1 MISKFVMAQ
10 LNTFT
15 KGRRPV
21 TFIDLF
27 AGAGGI
33 SEGFLQAFTD
43 DKYYDF
49 ILASD
54 INENCEL
61 THRVRYNEQLG
72 LATKFITEDI
82 MSPTFLP
89 HLKQALGGKEI
100 DVVTGG
106 PSCQSFSLSGRRKRF
121 DKRDNLFSDYLKVI
135 RALRPK
141 YFVMENVKGL
151 LTKDKGRFK
160 VEIMREMRSIIDDK
174 AVAPFLAF
182 AEGLLKKSCSS
193 FLASAFLLKLKME
206 IANEDE
212 ESNGFKEQ
220 FFDLLDA
227 QLRNVTRQIDYR
239 ISKSDRYIST
249 IRHGLYLL
257 RRNEQR
263 EKITTDIINEKT
275 VANID
280 NDMFAEKI
288 NEFLSVISDEKISSK
303 IKFAIGQVEALKNA
317 GQDTDDLLIAVD
329 LYSFSLDECFDELQ
343 KMAKGEQLS
352 KEYDGIMARLRLYN
366 VEQMVLLSSDYGV
379 PQNRERVVFIGSRN
393 DQKPIKSVPST
404 VKTEDKVTVYE
415 AISDLDFIGN
425 GETRTEYA
433 QPVLHPEYEGLIKHR
448 KVDGE
453 IAEDGMTFAEWSR
466 VGRLSHRFKFE
477 CQPFYVRDLEGLKEK
492 DNIETSELFNHQTS
506 AQSDIVM
513 KRLKVIAE
521 NGGYTPECKEKLK
534 ELKLDSNKRN
544 YFVLKADS
552 QSPTVVTMPDDF
564 IHYSRYR
571 AMTVREMARLQ
582 SFDDSFVFQGKRQTG
597 GDKRKSEI
605 PQYTLVG
612 NAVPPLMSRAI
623 GNEIL
628 KNIK

>member
-1 MISKFVMAQ
+1 MAEKKEF
-10 LNTFT
+10 LHG
-15 KGRRPV
+15 KKPV
-21 TFIDLF
+21 TFVDLF

-33 SEGFLQAFTD
+33 SEGFMQAYTD
-43 DKYYDF
+43 HNYYDF
-49 ILASD
+49 VLASD

-72 LATKFITEDI
+72 LGTKFITEDI

-89 HLKQALGGKEI
+89 HLLKALNGKEV

-121 DKRDNLFSDYLKVI
+121 DKRDGLFNHYLKVI

-141 YFVMENVKGL
+141 YFVIENVKGL
-151 LTKDKGRFK
+151 LTKDNGRFK
-160 VEIMREMRSIIDDK
+160 VEIMREIRSIIDDR
-174 AVAPFLAF
+174 AVGTFLTF
-182 AEGLLKKSCSS
+182 ADKLLKKSTSS
-193 FLASAFLLKLKME
+193 FLASAFLLKLQME
-206 IANEDE
+206 ITSDE
-212 ESNGFKEQ
+212 EKAKGYKEQ
-220 FFDLLDA
+220 FFDLLDS

-239 ISKSDRYIST
+239 TSKSNRYIST
-249 IRHGLYLL
+249 IRHGIYML

-263 EKITTDIINEKT
+263 ERITTDIINEKT
-275 VANID
+275 VSNID
-280 NDMFAEKI
+280 NDLFAEKF
-288 NEFLSVISDEKISSK
+288 NEFLATISDENITVNI
-303 IKFAIGQVEALKNA
+303 IKSIDQV
-317 GQDTDDLLIAVD
+317 DDLKKAGEDAEDLKKAVD
-329 LYSFSLDECFDELQ
+329 LYSFSLDECFDELN
-343 KMAKGEQLS
+343 KMAKEKKQAA
-352 KEYDGIMARLRLYN
+352 EYDNIMAKLRLYN

-393 DQKPIKSVPST
+393 DQKPIKEIPAT
-404 VKTEDKVTVYE
+404 VKQEDKVTVYE
-415 AISDLDFIGN
+415 AIADLDFIGN
-425 GETRTEYA
+425 GEVRTEYA
-433 QPVLHPEYEGLIKHR
+433 TPEPHPEWDFLIRRR

-453 IAEDGMTFAEWSR
+453 QSDEPQAHTFAGWSKA
-466 VGRLSHRFKFE
+466 GRLSHRFDFE
-477 CQPFYVRDLEGLKEK
+477 CQPFYVK
-492 DNIETSELFNHQTS
+492 DKDELNGKMSMETAELFNHQTS
-506 AQSDIVM
+506 AQNDTVM
-513 KRLKVIAE
+513 RRLQVIGQC
-521 NGGYTPECKEKLK
+521 GGYTDECKARLK
-534 ELKLDSNKRN
+534 ELGLESQKRN
-544 YFVLKADS
+544 YFVLKADG

>member
-1 MISKFVMAQ
+1 MAEKKEF
-10 LNTFT
+10 LEG
-15 KGRRPV
+15 KKPV
-21 TFIDLF
+21 TFVDLF

-33 SEGFLQAFTD
+33 SEGFMQAYTD
-43 DKYYDF
+43 HNYYDF
-49 ILASD
+49 VLASD

-72 LATKFITEDI
+72 LDTKFITEDI

-89 HLKQALGGKEI
+89 DLLMALDGKQV

-121 DKRDNLFSDYLKVI
+121 DKRDGLFNHYLKVI

-151 LTKDKGRFK
+151 LTKDNGRFK

-174 AVAPFLAF
+174 AVGSFLTF
-182 AEGLLKKSCSS
+182 TDGLLKQSCTP
-193 FLASAFLLKLKME
+193 FFASAMLAKLQME
-206 IANEDE
+206 ITSDE
-212 ESNGFKEQ
+212 EKANSYKEQ
-220 FFDLLDA
+220 FFDLLDT
-227 QLRNVTRQIDYR
+227 QLRTVTRQIDYR

-263 EKITTDIINEKT
+263 EKITAEIINEKT
-275 VANID
+275 VSNID
-280 NDMFAEKI
+280 NDMFAEKF
-288 NEFLSVISDEKISSK
+288 NEFLAAISDEEISAK
-303 IKFAIGQVEALKNA
+303 IKFAVGQVEALKNA
-317 GQDTDDLLIAVD
+317 GKDTEDLLNAVE
-329 LYSFSLDECFDELQ
+329 LYSYSLDECFEEL
-343 KMAKGEQLS
+343 KGMAKDKKRL
-352 KEYDGIMARLRLYN
+352 KEYDDIMSHLRLYN
-366 VEQMVLLSSDYGV
+366 VEQMVLLSSNYGV

-393 DQKPIKSVPST
+393 DQKPIKEIPAT
-404 VKTEDKVTVYE
+404 VKKEEKVTVYE
-415 AISDLDFIGN
+415 AIADLDFIGN
-425 GETRTEYA
+425 GEVRTEYA
-433 QPVLHPEYEGLIKHR
+433 APEPHPEWDGLIKHR

-453 IAEDGMTFAEWSR
+453 ICDNAEAMTFAEWSKT
-466 VGRLSHRFKFE
+466 GRLSHRFTFD
-477 CQPFYVRDLEGLKEK
+477 CPPFYVKDKEELNGK
-492 DNIETSELFNHQTS
+492 MNMETAELFNHQTS
-506 AQSDIVM
+506 AQNDTVM
-513 KRLKVIAE
+513 RRLQVIAE
-521 NGGYTPECKEKLK
+521 CGGYTDECKAKLK
-534 ELKLDSNKRN
+534 DLGLESQKRN
-544 YFVLKADS
+544 YFVLKPDA

-628 KNIK
+628 KNIE

>member
-1 MISKFVMAQ
+1 MAEKREFLQ
-10 LNTFT
+10 G
-15 KGRRPV
+15 KHPV
-21 TFIDLF
+21 TFVDLF

-33 SEGFLQAFTD
+33 SEGFLQAYTEN
-43 DKYYDF
+43 KYFDF
-49 ILASD
+49 VLASD

-61 THRVRYNEQLG
+61 THRARYNEQLG
-72 LATKFITEDI
+72 LNTQFITEDI
-82 MSPTFLP
+82 MSPTFITDLQ
-89 HLKQALGGKEI
+89 KALDGRTV

-121 DKRDNLFSDYLKVI
+121 DKRDGLFNHYLKVI

-151 LTKDKGRFK
+151 LTKDKGKFK
-160 VEIMREMRSIIDDK
+160 VQIMREMRSIIDDK
-174 AVAPFLAF
+174 AVGDFFQF
-182 AEGLLKKSCSS
+182 ANHLLKDFYSS
-193 FLASAFLLKLKME
+193 FYANAFLLKLQME
-206 IANEDE
+206 ITSSE
-212 ESNGFKEQ
+212 EKASAFKEQ

-227 QLRNVTRQIDYR
+227 QFRSLTPNLEYR
-239 ISKSDRYIST
+239 VSKSNVHVNT
-249 IRHGLYLL
+249 IRHGLSLL
-257 RRNEQR
+257 RHNEQR
-263 EKITTDIINEKT
+263 EVISSNIINEKT
-275 VANID
+275 ISNID
-280 NDMFAEKI
+280 NDLFAT
-288 NEFLSVISDEKISSK
+288 EFNDFLATISDDSIISK
-303 IKFAIGQVEALKNA
+303 IIRSINQVEDLQKAARETEELKFAIF
-317 GQDTDDLLIAVD
+317 
-329 LYSFSLDECFDELQ
+329 LYAFSLDECFDELGRL
-343 KMAKGEQLS
+343 AKANGMS
-352 KEYDGIMARLRLYN
+352 DEYDNIMSHLRLYN

-393 DQKPIKSVPST
+393 DQKPIKKIPST
-404 VKTEDKVTVYE
+404 VKEEEKVTVFE

-425 GETRTEYA
+425 GETLTNYGTPED
-433 QPVLHPEYEGLIKHR
+433 HPELNHLIKRR

-453 IAEDGMTFAEWSR
+453 ISDADDAMTFAEWSKQ
-466 VGRLSHRFKFE
+466 GRLSHRFVFD
-477 CQPFYVRDLEGLKEK
+477 CHPFYIKSIDELTIMRPD
-492 DNIETSELFNHQTS
+492 ETTELFNHQTS
-506 AQSDIVM
+506 LQNETVRQ
-513 KRLKVIAE
+513 RLQVIAE
-521 NGGYTPECKEKLK
+521 HGGYTEECKAKLK
-534 ELKLDSNKRN
+534 QLGLESNKRN
-544 YFVLKADS
+544 YFVLKPDA